1 MTNPATLFPRQPV
14 PALELPTV
22 GGDTWRLADQSPGNF
37 TMVNFY
43 RGLHCPICSR
53 YLGDLNA
60 KAGEFASRGVSILV
74 ASSDDADRAA
84 KAKADWKLDAL
95 TVGYG
100 LSVETARQWGLFI
113 SSGRGKTSIGVE
125 EPALFAEPGLFL
137 IRADGTL
144 YFSTIQ
150 TMPFARPA
158 FADILTA
165 LDFVLKNDYPGRG
178 EVVG

>member
-1 MTNPATLFPRQPV
+1 M
-14 PALELPTV
+14 
-22 GGDTWRLADQSPGNF
+22 
-37 TMVNFY
+37 
-43 RGLHCPICSR
+43 
-53 YLGDLNA
+53 
-60 KAGEFASRGVSILV
+60 SILV

-165 LDFVLKNDYPGRG
+165 LDFVLKNNYPARG
-178 EVVG
+178 EVIDTA